1 MKITLVRHGQTDM
14 NKDNIIQGRMNNLL
28 SDEGRRQCQELKRK
42 LAQKH
47 FDVCYMSP
55 LVRTVETAMILIG
68 DRVYTIRDDRLLER
82 DMGELEGCKWES
94 YDPVKY
100 WNVSLDSSDRNVE
113 NVSSICKRC
122 RDFLNY
128 IIKKHP
134 GKDILIVTHAASLRV
149 MRKLLLK
156 EKIEGNLYDL
166 SIGNCYCEEFEV
178 NEKEHF

>member
-14 NKDNIIQGRMNNLL
+14 NRNNIIQGRMNNLL
-28 SDEGRRQCQELKRK
+28 SDEGRKQCLELKKK
-42 LAQKH
+42 LLKKH
-47 FDVCYMSP
+47 FDFCYMSP
-55 LVRTVETAMILIG
+55 LVRTVETAMILVG

-82 DMGELEGCKWES
+82 DMGELEGCQWKN

-100 WNVSLDSSDRNVE
+100 WDVSLNCSDKGVE
-113 NVSSICKRC
+113 SVSSIYERC

-134 GKDILIVTHAASLRV
+134 QKDILVVTHAAPLRV
-149 MRKLLLK
+149 IRKMLLR
-156 EKIEGNLYDL
+156 EKIDGNLYDI
-166 SIGNCYCEEFEV
+166 SIGNCYCEEFEI